1 MDFEKIKL
9 YHYPATRSARVKWA
23 LHETIGDDFEEEIV
37 SLYDGDQYRPEYLQK
52 NPNHGVP
59 TLEITF
65 ANGETKHLLES
76 GAMVTFLADAFPEKN
91 LAPPANDFSPER
103 SDYLQM
109 IFFASSW
116 MDMMLWQIRIHE
128 HVLAADAVD
137 PRTPERYR
145 EKFVSEVEPQI
156 IERLNRHAYIC
167 GDHFSA
173 ADVIMGHNVMWGK
186 LYGLCKDDVFSK
198 YLSKI
203 SKRPAFL
210 LAFADAGKF
219 DPAVPDEK
227 RKLGT
232 FTG

>member
-1 MDFEKIKL
+1 MNFQQIKL

-23 LHETIGDDFEEEIV
+23 LHETIGDNFEEELI
-37 SLYDGDQYRPEYLQK
+37 SLYDGDQFRPEYLQK
-52 NPNHGVP
+52 NPNHNVP

-65 ANGETKHLLES
+65 TNGDTQKMLES
-76 GAMVTFLADAFPEKN
+76 GAMVSFLADAFPEKN
-91 LAPPANDFSPER
+91 LAPPADNFSPER
-103 SDYLQM
+103 GDYLQM
-109 IFFASSW
+109 IFFAASW

-128 HVLAADAVD
+128 HVLAPSEVD
-137 PRTPERYR
+137 ERTAKRYR
-145 EKFVSEVEPQI
+145 HKFVSEVEPQI
-156 IERLNRHAYIC
+156 IKRLTNNTYIC
-167 GDHFSA
+167 GDTFTA
-173 ADVIMGHNVMWGK
+173 ADIIVGHNVMWAK
-186 LYGLCKDDVFSK
+186 IYGLCNDEVFST

-227 RKLGT
+227 RKLGA